1 MSLLRSIKAAFR
13 SQRTPAEATRP
24 GPPLRNP
31 TRPPAP
37 AGEPTSLWDAAV
49 RAGMSERNAF
59 LVAAAWAG
67 AHPPAHQWP
76 AIVKEAQ
83 IKCDLHA
90 AAGIARSS
98 ESVPPEFALET
109 ILLSREPVETLRAKL
124 LDFRASSFVTDH
136 EGNPVSDEELSTAIP
151 GDSTSRG
158 RWDQAIRNASDT
170 TQPKTPPAYR

>member
-31 TRPPAP
+31 TRPPGP

-59 LVAAAWAG
+59 LVGAAWAG
-67 AHPPAHQWP
+67 KHPPAHQWP
-76 AIVKEAQ
+76 AIVQEAQ
-83 IKCDLHA
+83 LKVDLHA
-90 AAGIARSS
+90 AAGIASTTAP
-98 ESVPPEFALET
+98 VPPEFALES

-124 LDFRASSFVTDH
+124 LEFRASGTATDH
-136 EGNPVSDEELSTAIP
+136 EGNPVTHDELSTAIP
-151 GDSTSRG
+151 GDSTTRG